1 MRNLKQ
7 FSLLIVT
14 VLFLTACSIPT
25 LRYNHEIMNTDY
37 DGIIDKLLQKASYQ
51 IFPNMKMNEVLIVPN
66 FAETTTLR
74 SNSKLSFILSDLLK
88 NKLVSKYSYTIRE
101 IELSK
106 NFKFGKEGFKVLTR
120 DVKNINNAVVES
132 RYAVVGTYT
141 ITKNQLILFLKLINI
156 RNGLVLASSSHSTNL
171 TQEIDESNKIT
182 VEKEKTIYQPMV
194 L

>member
-1 MRNLKQ
+1 MKNIKKI
-7 FSLLIVT
+7 FLLMMV
-14 VLFLTACSIPT
+14 VLFTGCSIPS
-25 LRYNHEIMNTDY
+25 LRYNTELMNTNY
-37 DGIIDKLLQKASYQ
+37 DEIISNLLQKASYQ
-51 IFPNMKMNEVLIVPN
+51 IFPNMTMNEVLIVSN

-74 SNSKLSFILSDLLK
+74 SNTKLSFILSDMLK

-106 NFKFGKEGFKVLTR
+106 NFRFGKEGFKVLTR
-120 DVKNINNAVVES
+120 DSNSINKTIIQA

-156 RNGLVLASSSHSTNL
+156 RDGLVLASSSYSADL
-171 TQEIDESNKIT
+171 TQEILQSNEVVVNKPL
-182 VEKEKTIYQPMV
+182 IYQPMV